1 MSSDMTPIRQF
12 VEWSVTP
19 VSYSLDGAAAATGL
33 SRASL
38 QRAINRGDLVARY
51 YGTKP
56 LLQRD
61 ELLAWIESLPSESPN
76 RRYY

>member
-1 MSSDMTPIRQF
+1 MLSDMTPIRQF

-61 ELLAWIESLPSESPN
+61 ELLAWIESLPSERPN